1 MKKLPLDRIYITKIM
16 KRFVAIVLILGLL
29 PFISSARTARGI
41 DPKADS
47 VAMVKMK
54 KRMEDIRQ
62 YRPTVALVLS
72 GGGAK
77 GAAHVGVIRYI
88 EELGIPVDMVLGTS
102 MGGLVGA
109 LYSLGYSVDQMDSL
123 MRNMDW
129 NWALSDK
136 LSRKYI
142 TYSDLKYK
150 EKYMLSI
157 PFFYERDYYRMMRA
171 DENRF
176 DPVHRQDILHVGADN
191 EDGTEFLKK
200 NLLGSL
206 PSGYIYGQNVSNL
219 ISSLTIGYQDP
230 MSFQDF
236 PIPFVCVAADMVS
249 GKAKIWHEGKINDAM
264 RSTMSIPGM
273 FAPVRVDGMVLVDGG
288 LRDNYPTALARE
300 MGADIIIGVD
310 LSENRRTYT
319 DINNIGDIIS
329 QGVDMLMRE
338 SLDRNIDI
346 PDVKIKPRLKG
357 FGMMSFD
364 ARSIDTIMVRGME
377 AAQAQDSL
385 LRKVA
390 QLTDTGYS
398 KARKPSAFGFE
409 TDSLVIA
416 DVEIKGVL
424 PREEELL
431 EKRLNL
437 KFGQKISKEDLN
449 DIVARI
455 YGTQSYDYVTYELLG
470 DSEPFKLVLN
480 CRKGPIH
487 QLGLGVRADTE
498 EIVSV
503 LLNLGFNAHKLHGHI
518 YDLSGKISANPYFQF
533 QWSYDLPKMP
543 TINAKAAIRWTDLNM
558 LNFGTNN
565 LSLSYLCAK
574 QEVFLSNIK
583 WNRFDIKSGIRNEI
597 FDIRNIKSSEIIGD
611 YDFDQLGNDFVSL
624 YLDARTDTFDDGYFP
639 KQGVNAGVSYA
650 WTFAGFPHR
659 FNNFHTLQAD
669 ARTVIPVGDVFA
681 FIPSFNLRFLFGND
695 VPVAYFNAIGGSLPG
710 RYIDQQMPFLGVT
723 NLHAMKNILTIY
735 RADFRFTLARNH
747 YLTGTVNYA
756 RDSDVLKNYPYGP
769 GYIGAALEYS
779 FDTIFG
785 PLSANVHWSD
795 LTGKV
800 GFYLSAGYTF

>member
-1 MKKLPLDRIYITKIM
+1 M
-16 KRFVAIVLILGLL
+16 KRLL
-29 PFISSARTARGI
+29 TLAFIFCLMAVSASGRTARGI

-47 VAMVKMK
+47 IAVV
-54 KRMEDIRQ
+54 RMRERMDDIRQ

-77 GAAHVGVIRYI
+77 GAAHVGVIRYL

-102 MGGLVGA
+102 MGA
-109 LYSLGYSVDQMDSL
+109 LLGGMYSLGYSVDQIDSL
-123 MRNMDW
+123 MSGMDW
-129 NWALSDK
+129 EWALSDR

-150 EKYMLSI
+150 EKYLLSI

-176 DPVHRQDILHVGADN
+176 DPAHRKDILHVGADN
-191 EDGTEFLKK
+191 EDGAEFLKK

-249 GKAKIWHEGKINDAM
+249 GKAKIWHEGKINDAL

-310 LSENRRTYT
+310 LSESRRTYT

-338 SLDRNIDI
+338 SLDRNIEI
-346 PDVKIKPRLKG
+346 PDVKIKPHLKG

-364 ARSIDTIMVRGME
+364 TASIDTIKVRGYE
-377 AAQAQDSL
+377 AAVAQDSL
-385 LRKVA
+385 LREVA
-390 QLTDTGYS
+390 AKTRVGYS
-398 KARKPSAFGFE
+398 KSIKPSAYGFE
-409 TDSLVIA
+409 TDSLVLA

-431 EKRLNL
+431 EKRLDL

-449 DIVARI
+449 DIVAKI

-480 CRKGPIH
+480 CRKGHVH
-487 QLGLGVRADTE
+487 QFGLGVRADTE

-518 YDLSGKISANPYFQF
+518 YDFSAKISANPYVQF
-533 QWSYDLPKMP
+533 HWSYDLPKMP
-543 TINAKAAIRWTDLNM
+543 TINAKAALRWTNLDM
-558 LNFGTNN
+558 LNFGNN
-565 LSLSYLCAK
+565 DLSLSYLCAK

-583 WNRFDIKSGIRNEI
+583 WKQFDIKSGIRNEV
-597 FDIRNIKSSEIIGD
+597 FNIRNIKSSEIIGD
-611 YDFDQLGNDFVSL
+611 YDLEHLTNDFVSL

-639 KQGVNAGVSYA
+639 TKGVNAGVSYA
-650 WTFAGFPHR
+650 WVFTGFPYR
-659 FNNFHTLQAD
+659 ADNFHTLQAD
-669 ARTVIPVGDVFA
+669 ARTVVPIGDRFA
-681 FIPSFNLRFLFGND
+681 FIPSLNCRFLIGHD
-695 VPVAYFNAIGGSLPG
+695 IPVAYFNAVGGSLPG
-710 RYIDQQMPFLGVT
+710 RYVDQQIPFLGVT
-723 NLHAMKNILTIY
+723 NLHAMKNMLTIY
-735 RADFRFTLARNH
+735 RADLRFKLARNH
-747 YLTGTVNYA
+747 YLTGIVNYA
-756 RDSDVLKNYPYGP
+756 RECDALKDYAYGP
-769 GYIGAALEYS
+769 GYTGVALEYS

-795 LTGKV
+795 MTGKV
-800 GFYLSAGYTF
+800 GFYISAGYSF

>member
-1 MKKLPLDRIYITKIM
+1 M
-16 KRFVAIVLILGLL
+16 KRLL
-29 PFISSARTARGI
+29 TLAFLFFLMAVSASGMTARGI

-47 VAMVKMK
+47 LAVA
-54 KRMEDIRQ
+54 RMRARMDGIRQ

-102 MGGLVGA
+102 MGGLVGG
-109 LYSLGYSVDQMDSL
+109 LYSLGYTVDQIDSL
-123 MRNMDW
+123 MSNMDW
-129 NWALSDK
+129 NWALSDR

-150 EKYMLSI
+150 EKYLLSI

-171 DENRF
+171 DETRF
-176 DPVHRQDILHVGADN
+176 DPSHRQDILHVGADN
-191 EDGTEFLKK
+191 EDGVEMLKK

-206 PSGYIYGQNVSNL
+206 PAGYIYGQNVSNL

-249 GKAKIWHEGKINDAM
+249 GKAKVWHEGKINDAM

-310 LSENRRTYT
+310 LSDARRTYT
-319 DINNIGDIIS
+319 DINNIGDILS

-338 SLDRNIDI
+338 ALDRNIEI
-346 PDVKIKPRLKG
+346 PDVKIKPRLRG
-357 FGMMSFD
+357 YNMLSFD
-364 ARSIDTIMVRGME
+364 AASIDSIKVRGYR

-385 LRKVA
+385 LREVA
-390 QLTDTGYS
+390 ARTCSGYS
-398 KARKPSAFGFE
+398 KAIKPSAYGFE
-409 TDSLVIA
+409 ADSLVLA
-416 DVEIKGVL
+416 DVEIEGVL

-431 EKRLNL
+431 EKRLDL

-449 DIVARI
+449 DIVAKI

-470 DSEPFKLVLN
+470 DSEPFRLVLN
-480 CRKGPIH
+480 CRKGPVH

-503 LLNLGFNAHKLHGHI
+503 LLNLGLNAHKLHGHI
-518 YDLSGKISANPYFQF
+518 YDFSAKISANPYAQF
-533 QWSYDLPKMP
+533 HWSYDLPKIP
-543 TINAKAAIRWTDLNM
+543 TVNAKASIRWTNLNM
-558 LNFGTNN
+558 LNFGNNN
-565 LSLSYLCAK
+565 LSLSYLSAK

-583 WNRFDIKSGIRNEI
+583 WNQFDIKAGIRNEV
-597 FDIRNIKSSEIIGD
+597 FDIRNIKSSQIIGD
-611 YDFDQLGNDFVSL
+611 YDLDHLNNDYLSL
-624 YLDARTDTFDDGYFP
+624 FLDARTDTFDDGYFP
-639 KQGVNAGVSYA
+639 TSGVNAGVSYA
-650 WTFAGFPHR
+650 WTFAAFPYHSR
-659 FNNFHTLQAD
+659 NFQILQAD
-669 ARTVIPVGDVFA
+669 AKTVVPIGEIFA
-681 FIPSFNLRFLFGND
+681 FIPSFNFRFLIGD
-695 VPVAYFNAIGGSLPG
+695 DIPVAYFNAVGGSLPG
-710 RYIDQQMPFLGVT
+710 RYVDQQMPFLGVT
-723 NLHAMKNILTIY
+723 NLHAMKNMLTIY
-735 RADFRFTLARNH
+735 RADLRFKLAKNH
-747 YLTGTVNYA
+747 YITGTVNYA
-756 RDSDVLKNYPYGP
+756 RDCDALKDYAYGP
-769 GYIGAALEYS
+769 GYVGAALEYS

-795 LTGKV
+795 ITGKV
-800 GFYLSAGYTF
+800 GFYLSAGYNF